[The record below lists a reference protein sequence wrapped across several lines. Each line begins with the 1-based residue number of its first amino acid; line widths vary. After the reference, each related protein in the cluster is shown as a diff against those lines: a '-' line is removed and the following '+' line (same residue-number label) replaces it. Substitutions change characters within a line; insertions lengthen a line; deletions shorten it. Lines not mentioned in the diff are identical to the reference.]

1 MPVVV
6 LWQKYWKFEK
16 MLKKCQ
22 KLLFKK
28 PENLGLDF
36 QNSIGYSK
44 FWVESDKKGFFSHFL
59 FDVT

>member
-6 LWQKYWKFEK
+6 LWQKYRKFEK

-44 FWVESDKKGFFSHFL
+44 S
-59 FDVT
+59 